1 MWPEWTSMLSWWQWS
16 ILALVPPAIIALYFL
31 KLKRQPLVV
40 PSTYLWHRAIED
52 LHVNSFWQRLRRS
65 ILLLLQLLLVA
76 LVILA
81 LFSPSWR
88 GTQLVGDRFIFLID
102 NSASMSA
109 TDVAPSRLEEAKR
122 EVLALVEQMKA
133 TDVAL
138 VISFADT
145 PHLEQP
151 FTSNRQELR
160 ESVSAIRPTQRAT
173 SLSGALRLAAGLAN
187 PGGGS
192 DSEAADA
199 PKPATAQV
207 MIFSDGKFPD
217 VTDAALSG
225 LAPTFVPVGRP
236 TSHNLAVSA
245 FNVTR
250 QDEDASRLQA
260 FARIENFGAAPAN
273 ASIGLYLDG
282 ELIDADEVDL
292 AANGEGGV
300 EFNLQD
306 LESADLELRVDTQDE
321 LVVDNRAWSPLDPPR
336 HARVLCVTSG
346 DQPLELALKT
356 ERAQA
361 LADVTIERPS
371 YLETPDYRRRA
382 AGGEYDL
389 IIYDRC
395 VPREMPQANTWWI
408 GRLPP
413 VAGWVAAAKV
423 EVPQLIDLE
432 RTHPLMQFVEM
443 GEVLFREG
451 TPLTAPAGGLSLID
465 SDRGSLLMIAPR
477 ESFQDLVAGFELLG
491 GEQIGTNWPL
501 RPSFPVFVLN
511 VLEYLGGRA
520 EDGASLVVQPGQVAS
535 LRINTASDQ
544 VIVVNP
550 GGVRT
555 AVRRNGRNTFDF
567 AGTAEQ
573 GLYRVFDGEQLVR
586 RFAVNLFDT
595 AESDIR
601 PRADGAIRIGQ
612 TKVEGSAGPQPV
624 RQHGWRILLLAALA
638 VLLVEWYIYN
648 RRVYL

>member
-1 MWPEWTSMLSWWQWS
+1 MWPEWTSMLSWWQWT
-16 ILALVPPAIIALYFL
+16 ILALVPPAIVALYFL

-122 EVLALVEQMKA
+122 QVLALVEQMKS

-145 PHLEQP
+145 PHLVQP

-160 ESVSAIRPTQRAT
+160 ESVAAIRPTQQTT

-187 PGGGS
+187 PGGGT
-192 DSEAADA
+192 DSEATDA
-199 PKPATAQV
+199 PKPALAQV
-207 MIFSDGKFPD
+207 LIFSDGKFPD
-217 VTDAALSG
+217 ITDSALSG
-225 LAPTFVPVGRP
+225 LATTFIPIGGR
-236 TSHNLAVSA
+236 SAHNLAVSA
-245 FNVTR
+245 FQVTR
-250 QDEDASRLQA
+250 QEENAERLQA
-260 FARIENFGAAPAN
+260 FARIENFGAERAQ
-273 ASIGLYLDG
+273 ASIGLYLNG
-282 ELIDADEVDL
+282 ELIDADQIDL
-292 AANGEGGV
+292 AADGEGGV
-300 EFNLQD
+300 EFNLED
-306 LESADLELRVDTQDE
+306 LASADLELRIETADD
-321 LVVDNRAWSPLDPPR
+321 LAADNRAWSPLDPPR
-336 HARVLCVTSG
+336 RARVLCMTSG
-346 DQPLELALKT
+346 DQPLELALRT
-356 ERAQA
+356 ERARE
-361 LADVTIERPS
+361 LAEVTVQPPS
-371 YLETPDYRRRA
+371 YLETAEYRSRA

-389 IIYDRC
+389 MIYDRC
-395 VPREMPQANTWWI
+395 APREMPQANTWWI

-413 VAGWVAAAKV
+413 APGWSAAEKV
-423 EVPQLIDLE
+423 DVPQLIDLE

-451 TPLTAPAGGLSLID
+451 APLTAPPGAVSLID
-465 SDRGSLLMIAPR
+465 SDRGPLLMIAPR
-477 ESFQDLVAGFELLG
+477 EAYQDVVTGFELMG
-491 GEQIGTNWPL
+491 GERIGTNWPL

-511 VLEYLGGRA
+511 LLEYLGGRA
-520 EDGASLVVQPGQVAS
+520 EDAASLAVRPGQVVS
-535 LRINTASDQ
+535 LRVNTAGNQ
-544 VIVVNP
+544 VEVVSP
-550 GGVRT
+550 SGGRT
-555 AVRRNGRNTFDF
+555 KVRRNSRNTFDF

-573 GLYRVFDGEQLVR
+573 GLYKVFAGEQLVR
-586 RFAVNLFDT
+586 RFAVNLFDA

-601 PRADGAIRIGQ
+601 SRPDDAIRIGQ
-612 TKVEGSAGPQPV
+612 TKVEGSTGPQPV
-624 RQHGWRILLLAALA
+624 RQSGWRFLLLAALA